1 MASTIVAQTL
11 TVTISESI
19 NLNNQPINSENQL
32 TIASI
37 GQVDKRIVSIPIATE
52 VTVLAFGTAVAAGTL
67 IRANV
72 KYIRITNKDATN
84 FVRIRVK
91 KTGSETFDVK
101 VNAGQSFIMS
111 NASESVAATA
121 GAFSAFVDADS
132 INAQADTAAVDIEVF
147 AASIN

>member
-1 MASTIVAQTL
+1 MASTITAQTL